1 MNRTPL
7 ELVRLFP
14 KGLKKDT
21 KAQRSKEKN
30 KENIKNLRHVLVYSI

>member
-1 MNRTPL
+1 MNGTPL

-14 KGLKKDT
+14 KGLKKDA

-30 KENIKNLRHVLVYSI
+30 KENLRHVLVYSI